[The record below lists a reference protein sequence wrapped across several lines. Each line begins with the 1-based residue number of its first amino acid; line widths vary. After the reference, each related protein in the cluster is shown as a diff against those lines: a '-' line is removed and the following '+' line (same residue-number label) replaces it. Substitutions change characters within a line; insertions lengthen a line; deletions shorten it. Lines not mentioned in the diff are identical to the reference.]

1 VIRPRWRK
9 VFSDLW
15 GNKARSLLI
24 VASITVGLFA
34 VGIIS
39 TMHNVLAGDM
49 RQGYAAIRPANI
61 RMAAAAI
68 DQDLIDRIGNL
79 DGIRDAVG
87 VRTANLRLRT
97 GPGEWIAI
105 DLSAYADPA
114 DRKIDLLRLAQ
125 GAWPPADR
133 EIALEYNKYTD
144 TRARVGDFVEVELPS
159 GKTRRLRVVGI
170 VHDQTIGSGG
180 VGGGFFLAPVQGY
193 ITRDTLEWLELPAAF
208 NQVYAT
214 VSGDANDLGH
224 IQQVAEQVRREVVN
238 AGLPVVNTI
247 LRRSIDHPLTPY
259 VDAISGVLLFLG
271 LLVVFLSGFLITN
284 SLFALLN
291 QQTAQIGIMKTVG
304 ARRAQIVLIYMA
316 LILIFGVLA
325 FLIAQPLAD
334 RAAYRLLEFL
344 SSRINFALSG
354 RRVVPLTVFLQ
365 LAIALVVPQVAA
377 FIPILHGSRI
387 SVQEALSGSRTAK
400 PAPGGKQKGPEK
412 AAPAGSRLC
421 RARPRRVGPFRIG
434 RIPRPLLIS
443 LRNTFRRKGRLALT
457 LITLGMGGAIFIST
471 FNVRASIDTYVAQVS
486 KYFRADVTL
495 TFDRPIRVDRIRQ
508 ELGDIPGVGSVEG
521 WAAARCELILENG
534 KAGDSIQLFGPPS
547 SSHLIEPKLL
557 SGRWVQ
563 PEDRNAIALSER
575 FLSRFPDLRPGGRLR
590 LRVNGKETDFTVVGF
605 FQLAGKSG
613 GYLAYTNYE
622 DLSRLIHQPNK
633 AITFQVMSD
642 REGISLEEQKRLGR
656 EIEAHLRQA
665 GYRIS
670 DINAGQSVSNSA
682 ARGLNI
688 LTIFL
693 LIMAS
698 LTALVGSIGLMGT
711 MSLNVMERTREIG
724 IMRSIGASDGILMNM
739 VIVEGL
745 LIGAISWVLASL
757 LSLPFG
763 KLMSDQVSQA
773 IFDAPASF
781 TVTPLGVLIWL
792 GVVLVLS
799 ILASV
804 IPARSAAR
812 LTIRE
817 VLAYE

>member
-1 VIRPRWRK
+1 
-9 VFSDLW
+9 
-15 GNKARSLLI
+15 
-24 VASITVGLFA
+24 
-34 VGIIS
+34 
-39 TMHNVLAGDM
+39 M
-49 RQGYAAIRPANI
+49 
-61 RMAAAAI
+61 
-68 DQDLIDRIGNL
+68 
-79 DGIRDAVG
+79 
-87 VRTANLRLRT
+87 
-97 GPGEWIAI
+97 
-105 DLSAYADPA
+105 
-114 DRKIDLLRLAQ
+114 
-125 GAWPPADR
+125 
-133 EIALEYNKYTD
+133 
-144 TRARVGDFVEVELPS
+144 
-159 GKTRRLRVVGI
+159 
-170 VHDQTIGSGG
+170 
-180 VGGGFFLAPVQGY
+180 
-193 ITRDTLEWLELPAAF
+193 
-208 NQVYAT
+208 YAT

-224 IQQVAEQVRREVVN
+224 IQQVAEGVRHELTN

-259 VDAISGVLLFLG
+259 VDAIAGVLLFLG

-291 QQTAQIGIMKTVG
+291 QQTAQIGIMKTIG
-304 ARRAQIVLIYMA
+304 ARRLQIVLIYMA
-316 LILIFGVLA
+316 LILVFGVLA

-344 SSRINFALSG
+344 SERVNFALLG
-354 RRVVPLTVFLQ
+354 HRVVPQTVILE
-365 LAIALVVPQVAA
+365 LVIALVVPQIAA
-377 FIPILHGSRI
+377 FIPIFHGSRI
-387 SVQEALSGSRTAK
+387 SVQEALSGT
-400 PAPGGKQKGPEK
+400 APGAERKGPGK
-412 AAPAGSRLC
+412 TGPGGSAPKRRTGLF
-421 RARPRRVGPFRIG
+421 RARGIS
-434 RIPRPLLIS
+434 RPLLIS

-471 FNVRASIDTYVAQVS
+471 FNVRASIDNYIAQVS
-486 KYFRADVTL
+486 KYFRADVTMTL
-495 TFDRPIRVDRIRQ
+495 DRPIRVDRIRQ
-508 ELGDIPGVGSVEG
+508 ELGDLPGVGSVEG

-547 SSHLIEPKLL
+547 DSHLIEPKLI

-563 PEDRNAIALSER
+563 PEDRNAIAVSER
-575 FLSRFPDLRPGGRLR
+575 FLSRFPSLKPGGTLR

-622 DLSRLIHQPNK
+622 DLSALIHQPNK
-633 AITFQVMSD
+633 AVTFQIMSG
-642 REGISLEEQKRLGR
+642 RSGLSLPEQKRLGR

-670 DINAGQSVSNSA
+670 DITAGQSVSNSA

-724 IMRSIGASDGILMNM
+724 IMRAIGASDGILMNM

-745 LIGAISWVLASL
+745 LIGAISWVLGSL
-757 LSLPFG
+757 LSLPIG

-773 IFDAPASF
+773 VFDAPASF
-781 TVTPLGVLIWL
+781 TVTPVGVLIWL
-792 GVVLVLS
+792 GAVLVLS